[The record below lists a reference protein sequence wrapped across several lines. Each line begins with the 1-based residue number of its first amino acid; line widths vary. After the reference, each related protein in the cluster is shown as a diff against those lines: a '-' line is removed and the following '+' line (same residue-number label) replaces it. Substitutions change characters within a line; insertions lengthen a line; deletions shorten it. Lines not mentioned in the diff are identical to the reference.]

1 MIYPAS
7 IWPIY
12 FGAKGSV
19 HDLCATSR
27 MARRNCSRRA
37 RQGRFAVIDGARPPG
52 SMFNERGGHGGSAGA
67 CLRRRLLS
75 LLPPHNA
82 TRRRLQGQ
90 QRTHPTRASGLR
102 ASRPGRARSTRG
114 DGKRAAAR
122 PPLQCAGSS
131 GRPTAA
137 PFPRPGSFSCLRQA
151 CPAPRAQELTMCR
164 PECRPADCRARRL
177 PRLVPSRRAGA
188 AGAAGACPRALLWRI
203 RRRRGAS
210 SACGSGEGARDP
222 IRASQA
228 LRDRHVV
235 RLALGKAGARHLYE
249 LGVGLHLQ
257 YGPSPAVAQ
266 ARADAAGQLL

>member
-1 MIYPAS
+1 MRLPYCYNGAPRLKLRQSSSRKSRIFPAGLQRSHTSHSSMIYPAS

-19 HDLCATSR
+19 HDHCATSR

-67 CLRRRLLS
+67 CFRRRLLP

-102 ASRPGRARSTRG
+102 ASRPGRARLTCG

-122 PPLQCAGSS
+122 PVTM
-131 GRPTAA
+131 R
-137 PFPRPGSFSCLRQA
+137 RQ
-151 CPAPRAQELTMCR
+151 L
-164 PECRPADCRARRL
+164 RPADCRAL
-177 PRLVPSRRAGA
+177 P
-188 AGAAGACPRALLWRI
+188 
-203 RRRRGAS
+203 
-210 SACGSGEGARDP
+210 
-222 IRASQA
+222 
-228 LRDRHVV
+228 
-235 RLALGKAGARHLYE
+235 
-249 LGVGLHLQ
+249 
-257 YGPSPAVAQ
+257 
-266 ARADAAGQLL
+266 